1 MNKSGHWGIR
11 ALGHWGNTKFLS
23 RIFFSNFLVF
33 IIAQCPNA
41 LFSQSQ
47 HPLSAEG
54 DRQFNQQHFDSALIC
69 YNQLIQEFPDRKE
82 GYFNRGLCLYKTDKF
97 SEAIFDLD
105 EAFRM
110 DSSLTDAKL
119 LKGFSLEKRGDLNE
133 AMMLFGNV
141 ALQNTM
147 HTLLDRRIKNY
158 QLAVMISSKWYYM
171 LMMALLLI
179 IVVAVVS
186 KSLKRI

>member
-1 MNKSGHWGIR
+1 MR
-11 ALGHWGNTKFLS
+11 YAFLFLVVLFLP
-23 RIFFSNFLVF
+23 FFSEAE
-33 IIAQCPNA
+33 I
-41 LFSQSQ
+41 

-54 DRQFNQQHFDSALIC
+54 DRLFNQQHFDSALIC

-82 GYFNRGLCLYKTDKF
+82 GYFNRGLCLYKTEKF

-105 EAFRM
+105 EAFRI
-110 DSSLTDAKL
+110 DSSLTDAQL

-133 AMMLFGNV
+133 AMMLFGSV
-141 ALQNTM
+141 DLQNTM
-147 HTLLDRRIKNY
+147 HTLLNRRIKNY

-179 IVVAVVS
+179 IVVAIAA